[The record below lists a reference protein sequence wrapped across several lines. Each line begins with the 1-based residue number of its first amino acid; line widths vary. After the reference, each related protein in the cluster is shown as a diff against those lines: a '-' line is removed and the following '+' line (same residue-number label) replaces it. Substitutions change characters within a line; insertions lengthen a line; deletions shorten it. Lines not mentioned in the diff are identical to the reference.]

1 MTTGTYYT
9 MMIQVRYGSSWGI
22 IGQARIVK
30 MFLRY
35 AYYVVENQVKSV
47 NGLLL
52 LKQTLPQEY
61 EDLKDLKSK
70 QLITVYDL
78 RAMPIYTAPNKI
90 P

>member
-1 MTTGTYYT
+1 M
-9 MMIQVRYGSSWGI
+9 
-22 IGQARIVK
+22 
-30 MFLRY
+30 
-35 AYYVVENQVKSV
+35 KSV